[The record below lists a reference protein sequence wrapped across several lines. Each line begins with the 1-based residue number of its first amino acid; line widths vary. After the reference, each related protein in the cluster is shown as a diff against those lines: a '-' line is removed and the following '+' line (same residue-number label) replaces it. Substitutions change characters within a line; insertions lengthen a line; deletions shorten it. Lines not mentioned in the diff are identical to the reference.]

1 MNLRSP
7 IAALY
12 GAVVRLRG
20 WGYAAGVLRTDRL
33 QAPVISIGNLTMGGT
48 GKTPTTIALGKRLL
62 DSGHRVA
69 ILSRG
74 YKGEHSGEPLLVSDG
89 QCIHATAKEAGD
101 EALVIAR
108 NLPRALVAVARKRAQ
123 AGAWL
128 EKHFG
133 VDVHLLDDGFQHLQ
147 LHRDLNLLVVDATNP
162 FGGGLPPCGRLREPL
177 DAIRRADAIILSR
190 TEVGHGYDE
199 LIKKIRRHKP
209 GIPCLFVHQRL
220 VSLRKLGEEK
230 ELPLEALSD
239 VDVVAFAGIG
249 NPSQFLTTLGKAGI
263 RVVQSFS
270 FPDHHYYQTRDNHSL
285 VRECEKLN
293 VNVLIT
299 TEKDAEKLSAAD
311 FVPRKVFAAKLVFE
325 FDDPDRLSKL
335 LSDVAGV
342 AAR

>member
-1 MNLRSP
+1 
-7 IAALY
+7 
-12 GAVVRLRG
+12 
-20 WGYAAGVLRTDRL
+20 
-33 QAPVISIGNLTMGGT
+33 
-48 GKTPTTIALGKRLL
+48 
-62 DSGHRVA
+62 
-69 ILSRG
+69 
-74 YKGEHSGEPLLVSDG
+74 
-89 QCIHATAKEAGD
+89 
-101 EALVIAR
+101 
-108 NLPRALVAVARKRAQ
+108 
-123 AGAWL
+123 
-128 EKHFG
+128 

-162 FGGGLPPCGRLREPL
+162 FGGGLPPRGRLREPL
-177 DAIRRADAIILSR
+177 DAIRRADAVVLSR

-199 LIKKIRRHKP
+199 LIEKIRRYKP

-249 NPSQFLTTLGKAGI
+249 NPSQFLTTLGQAGI
-263 RVVQSFS
+263 RVIQSFS
-270 FPDHHYYQTRDNHSL
+270 FPDHHYYQTRDYHSL

-299 TEKDAEKLSAAD
+299 TEKDAEKISAAD
-311 FVPRKVFAAKLVFE
+311 FAPRQVFAAKLTFE

-342 AAR
+342 AAQ

>member
-1 MNLRSP
+1 MPKCEGRSPKFELADSWCWIDSSRILGNLEKDPWQSLGWTIGSSFQTNRTGLRHSGQAQREPESSSLWRQRLGFRRRDLDSRPGLPSAGVTFFRGNDETLASNFAFRASKMNLLSP

-20 WGYAAGVLRTDRL
+20 WGYAAGVFRVARL
-33 QAPVISIGNLTMGGT
+33 QSPVISVGNLTMGGT

-74 YKGEHSGEPLLVSDG
+74 YKGEHSGGPLLVSDG
-89 QCIHATAKEAGD
+89 QCIHTTAKEAGD

-162 FGGGLPPCGRLREPL
+162 FGGGLPPRGRLREPL
-177 DAIRRADAIILSR
+177 DAIRRADAVFSP
-190 TEVGHGYDE
+190 EP
-199 LIKKIRRHKP
+199 K
-209 GIPCLFVHQRL
+209 
-220 VSLRKLGEEK
+220 
-230 ELPLEALSD
+230 
-239 VDVVAFAGIG
+239 
-249 NPSQFLTTLGKAGI
+249 
-263 RVVQSFS
+263 RVMA
-270 FPDHHYYQTRDNHSL
+270 TMN
-285 VRECEKLN
+285 
-293 VNVLIT
+293 
-299 TEKDAEKLSAAD
+299 
-311 FVPRKVFAAKLVFE
+311 
-325 FDDPDRLSKL
+325 
-335 LSDVAGV
+335 
-342 AAR
+342 

>member
-1 MNLRSP
+1 MNLLSP

-12 GAVVRLRG
+12 GAAVRLRG
-20 WGYAAGVLRTDRL
+20 WSYAAGVLRTDRL

-48 GKTPTTIALGKRLL
+48 GKTPTTIALGKRLIDL
-62 DSGHRVA
+62 GHRVA
-69 ILSRG
+69 VLSRG
-74 YKGEHSGEPLLVSDG
+74 YKGEHNGGPLLVSDG
-89 QCIHATAKEAGD
+89 KCIHATANDAGD

-123 AGAWL
+123 AGAFL

-162 FGGGLPPCGRLREPL
+162 FGGGLPPRGRLREPL
-177 DAIRRADAIILSR
+177 DAIRRADAVILSR
-190 TEVGHGYDE
+190 TEAGHDYDE
-199 LIKKIRRHKP
+199 LIEKIRRYKP
-209 GIPCLFVHQRL
+209 GIPCLLAHQRL
-220 VSLRKLGEEK
+220 VSLRKLGEEG
-230 ELPLEALSD
+230 ELPLQTLHGQD
-239 VDVVAFAGIG
+239 VIAFAGIG
-249 NPSQFLTTLGKAGI
+249 NPSQFLTTLGQAGI
-263 RVVQSFS
+263 RVVHSSS
-270 FPDHHYYQTRDNHSL
+270 FPDHHCYKTHDYHRL
-285 VRECEKLN
+285 VHECEKRN

-311 FVPRKVFAAKLVFE
+311 FAPVQVFAAKLTFE
-325 FDDPDRLSKL
+325 FDDSDRLSKL